1 MECKD
6 IQKLLSPFIDNELG
20 AQDTFTVA
28 EHIETCP
35 SCLHEMDEIRDLDEQ
50 LKRAG
55 HTPVDGIEEL
65 RARILDSIS
74 PVTWIRRWRVVGVA
88 AAVLFSLVVGRQL
101 FSAPSD
107 PETAAF
113 SEALITEVQLSSN
126 QPFSLTWLDPH
137 SLSDVLRQEG
147 LEDVP
152 NLAPAGFHLEG
163 ARLCSPLSHLFLQ
176 LVYRN
181 RNEEVSLFVSK
192 RWTRPF
198 SGVVKRQGFTIV
210 PLGIRAVYLVTR
222 ESLVNFVD
230 MRQLAQEEI
239 DALST

>member
-20 AQDTFTVA
+20 AQDAFTVA

-35 SCLHEMDEIRDLDEQ
+35 SCLHEMDEIRGLDEQ
-50 LKRAG
+50 LKRAW

-74 PVTWIRRWRVVGVA
+74 PVSWLRRWRVVGVA

-101 FSAPSD
+101 FSAPAD

-126 QPFSLTWLDPH
+126 QPFSLPWLDPH
-137 SLSDVLRQEG
+137 
-147 LEDVP
+147 
-152 NLAPAGFHLEG
+152 
-163 ARLCSPLSHLFLQ
+163 RLHD
-176 LVYRN
+176 
-181 RNEEVSLFVSK
+181 
-192 RWTRPF
+192 
-198 SGVVKRQGFTIV
+198 GFT
-210 PLGIRAVYLVTR
+210 
-222 ESLVNFVD
+222 D
-230 MRQLAQEEI
+230 
-239 DALST
+239 DAMAA